1 MNRRLLKCMIAL
13 VVVCASGASAQQG
26 YEGETTAT
34 KATDLFGDGKTRY
47 VIRCDDMGF
56 CHSANAA
63 IEKILN
69 EGIVSAV
76 SVMVTTP
83 WLDEAV
89 EILKKHPEVSVGV
102 HTTLNSEWVP
112 YRWGPVLPAK
122 EVPSLVDEW
131 GKFWGT
137 RKDMMANNPNPDEVE
152 KELRAQVDLAL
163 RKGLKVS
170 YLDHHMGAAVTT
182 PELEERFVRVAKDY
196 GLGIS
201 RWFGEKQGPVV
212 YSIEPEKKLQ
222 TLVEGIRET
231 TAPGTYLVVCH
242 ALLDT
247 PEVQVLRDL
256 NPTGPTNMSEHR
268 QAETDMLCSPDLK
281 RVLREKEAE
290 VIGYDVLQERFLDR
304 MRKPQ

>member
-1 MNRRLLKCMIAL
+1 MKTSILLTMLVLIAAPAAL
-13 VVVCASGASAQQG
+13 GQNTSPYAA
-26 YEGETTAT
+26 ETTKT
-34 KATDLFGDGKTRY
+34 TGMDLFRDGRIRY

-56 CHSANAA
+56 CHSANSA
-63 IEKILN
+63 IERILN
-69 EGIVSAV
+69 EGTVSAV

-137 RKDMMANNPNPDEVE
+137 RKDMMARKPKPDEVE
-152 KELRAQVDLAL
+152 NELRAQVDLAL
-163 RKGLKVS
+163 RKGLRIS
-170 YLDHHMGAAVTT
+170 YLDHHMSAAVTT
-182 PELEERFVRVAKDY
+182 PELEARFVKVAKDY

-201 RWFGEKQGPVV
+201 RWFGEIQGPVV
-212 YSIEPEKKLQ
+212 YSVDPDRKLQ
-222 TLVEGIRET
+222 TLVDGIRET

-242 ALLDT
+242 ALVDT
-247 PEVQVLRDL
+247 PEVRVLKDL
-256 NPTGPTNMSEHR
+256 NPSGPANMSQHR
-268 QAETDMLCSPDLK
+268 QAETNMLCSPELK
-281 RVLREKEAE
+281 QVLREKQIE
-290 VIGYDVLQERFLDR
+290 VIGYDALKARFVDQ
-304 MRKPQ
+304 MRRPE